1 MKTVKCAVG
10 TITSNTSVQAEK
22 TQDIKT
28 KTDSIAVAIDHILE
42 NVNALIASAQAVSE
56 CNRSAA
62 QIIEELIRISND
74 ECRLWNQCKS

>member
-1 MKTVKCAVG
+1 MKTVKCTVG

-28 KTDSIAVAIDHILE
+28 KTDSIAVVIDHILE
-42 NVNALIASAQAVSE
+42 NVNALTASAQAVSE